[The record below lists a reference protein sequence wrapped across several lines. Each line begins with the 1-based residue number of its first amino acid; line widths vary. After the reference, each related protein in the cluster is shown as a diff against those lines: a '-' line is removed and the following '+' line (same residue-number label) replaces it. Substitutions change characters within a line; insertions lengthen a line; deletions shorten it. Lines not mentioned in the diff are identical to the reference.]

1 MSKKKSFNIN
11 LDKFQKEMAIA
22 LINTKILE
30 LEFVNTTMMDLIYK
44 DNMNFKDAYLKLRDI
59 IYKRID
65 ELKKGLVEN
74 GVENLAKEQQKK
86 EIWKKASKVVN

>member
-1 MSKKKSFNIN
+1 MSKKKSFNID

-44 DNMNFKDAYLKLRDI
+44 ENLNYKDAYLELRDI

-74 GVENLAKEQQKK
+74 KLDKME
-86 EIWKKASKVVN
+86 VN

>member
-1 MSKKKSFNIN
+1 MSKKKSFNID
-11 LDKFQKEMAIA
+11 LDKLQKEMAIA
-22 LINTKILE
+22 LIKTKILE

-59 IYKRID
+59 VYKRMD

-74 GVENLAKEQQKK
+74 KLDNME
-86 EIWKKASKVVN
+86 VN